1 MFSCSFKNVF
11 QIISHPTSVN
21 TGHRH
26 KNVLSF
32 HQTDCSDV
40 FQAISRLILM

>member
-26 KNVLSF
+26 KDVLSF
-32 HQTDCSDV
+32 HRCFFRPFHVWFWCD
-40 FQAISRLILM
+40 M